1 MVFVNGSG
9 PIPSVDFAFPD
20 VCINPLPPPPKPLPF
35 PNLALG
41 PTAIPSQL
49 VVFTMMMPS
58 HNLLT
63 VKPISEG
70 DQAGILGGVISHN
83 DMGPV
88 RNVFGSVNLFI
99 GGPPATKMTSPTGQN
114 GLAPNTAG
122 ATISPAQIVFLS
134 LS

>member
-1 MVFVNGSG
+1 MVFVNGNG
-9 PIPSVDFAFPD
+9 PIPALDFAFPD
-20 VCINPLPPPPKPLPF
+20 VCKTPILGVPVPLPY

-41 PTAIPSQL
+41 PTAIPSQFT
-49 VVFTMMMPS
+49 VFTMAMPS

-63 VKPISEG
+63 VKPMSLG
-70 DQAGILGGVISHN
+70 DTPGLELGLIGPF
-83 DMGPV
+83 DMGPT
-88 RNVFGSVNLFI
+88 RHIFGSVNLFI

-114 GLAPNTAG
+114 GLAPNAVG